1 MSRIASGADGCSYEI
16 IAMPIRITTVV
27 TSPNR
32 TRSEWDRLAWLSS
45 VPVCTLHNTA
55 STFRPPMI
63 CDWPVML
70 QLKKSKSTSNS
81 RMTTRGG
88 QEKRASD
95 SRLSRCEKSGAGG
108 AHCGSPERGSVP
120 ISHVSCF
127 LEALSDLRELG
138 ESTGCIC
145 RAIFARARASC
156 ALTVPCGNPKIRA
169 VSKMEKPFITR
180 S

>member
-45 VPVCTLHNTA
+45 VAVYTLHNTA

-108 AHCGSPERGSVP
+108 AHCGPLNEVP
-120 ISHVSCF
+120 YRSLTSAVSWKHCLIYESLAKALAAYAAQF
-127 LEALSDLRELG
+127 L
-138 ESTGCIC
+138 
-145 RAIFARARASC
+145 RARVPV
-156 ALTVPCGNPKIRA
+156 AL
-169 VSKMEKPFITR
+169 
-180 S
+180 